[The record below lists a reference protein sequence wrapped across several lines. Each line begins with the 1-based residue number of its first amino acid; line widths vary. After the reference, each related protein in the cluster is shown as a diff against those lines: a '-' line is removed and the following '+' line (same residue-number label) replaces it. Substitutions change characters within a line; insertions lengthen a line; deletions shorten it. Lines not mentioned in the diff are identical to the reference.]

1 MKNLKWWQIA
11 IGILVLINLVLA
23 GVTIYFLTAI

>member
-1 MKNLKWWQIA
+1 MQNLKWWHIA
-11 IGILVLINLVLA
+11 IGILVLINLTLA